1 MTMQRVLFVDDEPRL
16 LDGLQGLLR
25 KRRHEWEMVFAVGGE
40 TGWEHIDRGTFD
52 VVVSD
57 MRMPK
62 IDGVALLDHARQVRP
77 EAVRIVLSGYSDLE
91 ATLRLVPIAHQFLSK
106 PCDGK
111 TLEGV
116 ISRALSVK
124 DLVPDPALRAKLG
137 CIDRLPVAP
146 GTLTSLARLLDEDA
160 ELDPIAKVIAGD
172 IGLGAKLLQ
181 IVNSSFFGLAGP
193 CVEIPEAISYLGLDI
208 LRHLAVTSDA
218 FGPAIGGLN
227 PPAGATAP
235 LYVSGTTLAPG
246 HWLGELSFRAARVG
260 ELARGQVQSEHQREA
275 LMSGFL
281 SDVGILA
288 RAVVDQHGLRDD
300 LAEAQQRSLSLAAV
314 ERERRVATHAA
325 IGGYLLGIWGL
336 PPSIVGAVA
345 HHEDEVEPAEDASPI
360 IRAAHRARREVQEP
374 PNA

>member
-40 TGWEHIDRGTFD
+40 TGWEHIDRGSFD

-57 MRMPK
+57 MRMPR

-124 DLVPDPALRAKLG
+124 DLVPDPTLRAKLG

-146 GTLTSLARLLDEDA
+146 GTLTSLARLLEEDA

-193 CVEIPEAISYLGLDI
+193 CVEIQEAISYLGLDI

-218 FGPAIGGLN
+218 FG
-227 PPAGATAP
+227 
-235 LYVSGTTLAPG
+235 TTLAPG

-260 ELARGQVQSEHQREA
+260 EVARGLVQSEHQREA

-288 RAVVDQHGLRDD
+288 RAVVDQESLRED
-300 LAEAQQRSLSLAAV
+300 LAEAQRRSSCLAAV

-345 HHEDEVEPAEDASPI
+345 HHEDEVAPGEDASPI
-360 IRAAHRARREVQEP
+360 SRAAHQARCKVVEP